1 MDSAII
7 EKLTRLT
14 REEQDI
20 LEGKALQ
27 RGNYSYSERFI
38 VNSAKFLEG
47 KELDLRLHT
56 RFVDFPEHRHD
67 YLEFMYVYA
76 GRISHVIGK
85 ETVTLERGDII
96 FLNRHARHSIKR
108 AGQEDIGINFI
119 VSDALLR
126 VIFRRVSNNPVM
138 SGFLSGNFDDGGEA
152 EYLFFR
158 TQNNFPIRNLMD
170 NLIYGVVN
178 GTQEVYAGLVELL
191 FSYLAYYRETLVN
204 TLRVSSPDTKLRRAV
219 AGYFER
225 SYPAAT
231 LSALSAELG
240 YTEAY
245 LSRRI
250 RELFGKPFRLLLQEY
265 RLRAAE
271 ELLCTSRLPV
281 EEIVRAVGYEN
292 TSHFYRAFQ
301 DLFGETPHKYRKN
314 HASPAPS

>member
-56 RFVDFPEHRHD
+56 RFVDFPEHGHD

>member
-56 RFVDFPEHRHD
+56 RFVDFPEHGHD

-119 VSDALLR
+119 VSDALLG

-138 SGFLSGNFDDGGEA
+138 SGFLSRNFDEAGEA

>member
-7 EKLTRLT
+7 EQLSRLT

-20 LEGKALQ
+20 LQGKSLQ
-27 RGNYSYSERFI
+27 RGDYTSSERFI
-38 VNSAKFLEG
+38 VNSAKILEG

-56 RFVDFPEHRHD
+56 RFIDFPEHGHD

-76 GRISHVIGK
+76 GRISHIIGK

-138 SGFLSGNFDDGGEA
+138 SGFLSRNFDDSGEA

-170 NLIYGVVN
+170 NLIYAVVK
-178 GTQEVYAGLVELL
+178 GTQEVYAGLAELL
-191 FSYLAYYRETLVN
+191 SSYLA
-204 TLRVSSPDTKLRRAV
+204 
-219 AGYFER
+219 
-225 SYPAAT
+225 
-231 LSALSAELG
+231 
-240 YTEAY
+240 
-245 LSRRI
+245 
-250 RELFGKPFRLLLQEY
+250 
-265 RLRAAE
+265 
-271 ELLCTSRLPV
+271 
-281 EEIVRAVGYEN
+281 
-292 TSHFYRAFQ
+292 
-301 DLFGETPHKYRKN
+301 
-314 HASPAPS
+314 

>member
-1 MDSAII
+1 MDSSII
-7 EKLTRLT
+7 EQLSRLT

-20 LEGKALQ
+20 LRGKSLQ
-27 RGNYSYSERFI
+27 RGDYTTSDRFI

-47 KELDLRLHT
+47 KELDLRPHT
-56 RFVDFPEHRHD
+56 RFVDFPEHGHD

-85 ETVTLERGDII
+85 EVITLERGDII

-170 NLIYGVVN
+170 NLIYAVVK

-204 TLRVSSPDTKLRRAV
+204 ALRVSSPDAKLRRAV
-219 AGYFER
+219 SEVLER
-225 SYPAAT
+225 SYPDAT
-231 LSALSAELG
+231 LSALSLSLG

-250 RELFGKPFRLLLQEY
+250 REVFGKPFRLLLQEY
-265 RLRAAE
+265 RLKAAE
-271 ELLCTSRLPV
+271 ELLRTSRLPV
-281 EEIVRAVGYEN
+281 EEVIRAVGYEN

-301 DLFGETPHKYRKN
+301 ELYGETPHKYRKT
-314 HASPAPS
+314 HAAS

>member
-56 RFVDFPEHRHD
+56 RFVDFPEHGHD

-119 VSDALLR
+119 VSDALLG

-138 SGFLSGNFDDGGEA
+138 SGFLSRNFDEAGEA

-314 HASPAPS
+314 HASPASS

>member
-7 EKLTRLT
+7 GQLSRLT

-20 LEGKALQ
+20 LRGKSLQ
-27 RGNYSYSERFI
+27 RGDYTTSDRFI

-47 KELDLRLHT
+47 KELDLRPHT
-56 RFVDFPEHRHD
+56 RFVDFPEHGHD

-85 ETVTLERGDII
+85 EVITLERGDII

-170 NLIYGVVN
+170 NLIYAVVK

-204 TLRVSSPDTKLRRAV
+204 ALRVSSPDAKLRRAV
-219 AGYFER
+219 SEVLER
-225 SYPAAT
+225 SYPDAT
-231 LSALSAELG
+231 LLGLSVSLG

-250 RELFGKPFRLLLQEY
+250 REVFGKPFRLLLQEY
-265 RLRAAE
+265 RLKAAE
-271 ELLCTSRLPV
+271 ELLRTSRLPV
-281 EEIVRAVGYEN
+281 EEVIRAVGYEN

-301 DLFGETPHKYRKN
+301 ELYGETPHKYRKN
-314 HASPAPS
+314 HAAL

>member
-1 MDSAII
+1 MDSRII
-7 EKLTRLT
+7 EKLSRLS
-14 REEQDI
+14 EEERDI
-20 LEGKALQ
+20 LEGKSLQ
-27 RGNYSYSERFI
+27 KGTYSSSERFI

-47 KELDLRLHT
+47 KELDLRPHT
-56 RFVDFPEHRHD
+56 RFVDFPEHGHD

-85 ETVTLERGDII
+85 ETVTLERGDMI

-108 AGQEDIGINFI
+108 AGEEDIGINFI

-126 VIFRRVSNNPVM
+126 VIFRRVSSNPVM
-138 SGFLSGNFDDGGEA
+138 SGFLSRNFDDAGEA

-170 NLIYGVVN
+170 NLIFAVVG
-178 GTQEVYAGLVELL
+178 GTQEVYAGIVELL

-204 TLRVSSPDTKLRRAV
+204 TLLVSSPDIRLKRAV
-219 AGYFER
+219 SGFLDS
-225 SYPAAT
+225 SYPNAT
-231 LSALSAELG
+231 LGSLASSLG
-240 YTEAY
+240 YAEAY

-250 RELFGKPFRLLLQEY
+250 RELFGKPFRQLLQEY

-271 ELLCTSRLPV
+271 ELIRTSRLPV
-281 EEIVRAVGYEN
+281 EEVIRAVGYEN

-301 DLFGETPHKYRKN
+301 ELYGETPHRYRKL
-314 HASPAPS
+314 HTAPPNA

>member
-119 VSDALLR
+119 VSDALLG

-138 SGFLSGNFDDGGEA
+138 SGFLSRNFDEAGEA

>member
-7 EKLTRLT
+7 GQLSRLT

-20 LEGKALQ
+20 LRGKSLQ
-27 RGNYSYSERFI
+27 RGDYTTSDRFI

-47 KELDLRLHT
+47 KELDLRPHT
-56 RFVDFPEHRHD
+56 RFVDFPEHGHD

-85 ETVTLERGDII
+85 EVITLERGDII

-170 NLIYGVVN
+170 NLIYAVVK

-191 FSYLAYYRETLVN
+191 FSYLAYTRLHGGLSFPSHPRSVRKA
-204 TLRVSSPDTKLRRAV
+204 LPPPL
-219 AGYFER
+219 AGVPLEGCGR
-225 SYPAAT
+225 
-231 LSALSAELG
+231 
-240 YTEAY
+240 
-245 LSRRI
+245 
-250 RELFGKPFRLLLQEY
+250 
-265 RLRAAE
+265 
-271 ELLCTSRLPV
+271 
-281 EEIVRAVGYEN
+281 
-292 TSHFYRAFQ
+292 
-301 DLFGETPHKYRKN
+301 
-314 HASPAPS
+314 APSHQPPPRRRGHPCRGL